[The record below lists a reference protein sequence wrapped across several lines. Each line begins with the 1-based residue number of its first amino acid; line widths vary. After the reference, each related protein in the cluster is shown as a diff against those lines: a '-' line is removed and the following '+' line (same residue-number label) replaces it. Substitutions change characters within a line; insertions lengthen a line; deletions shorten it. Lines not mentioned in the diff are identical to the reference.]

1 MMKCLFLTAS
11 FVVFVANF
19 LSAQDTA
26 PIKIATD
33 RLLWHE
39 NVDKQQQKLLNEAGV
54 VALSQDPSINLHVKE
69 ALIHRVDEL
78 QRQLEIDSQYTSNI
92 KKKYLRSLESMLKG
106 FNENWRNKDYS
117 VAQAPSLVK
126 AFEECM
132 VLDFKNESIQPVL
145 DKQEYGV
152 GKILVECFL
161 YPSENPGVAP
171 TRLELIRKYCGLHPD
186 DILRVLRNYSNTY
199 FTDSLIKVAAYR
211 DISKLYDYA
220 QARDELG
227 ARIRRHPDTLVHL
240 ISQMATSKSGRL
252 YFPFLENLLRGKI
265 TIEEI
270 DKVKENDLAYFR
282 LMVQTRVE
290 YAGRLLAPLKDTAR
304 EMKALT
310 SMMARKAKE
319 YFVNEINAL
328 HSVDNEAIR
337 FKRLEG
343 LSAPE
348 LYYIAVLS
356 EDQIY
361 TSSFVKGVYPR
372 IFQRMANPRG
382 DSLLLSVNGDY
393 FRKFIKMCA
402 GYNTLNDFLGRM
414 EKDNASVLMKAFVIG
429 LEKTDGTE
437 EAVDVADSYSSIM
450 DKNAE
455 LAEFI
460 KAEVR
465 WNLEKS
471 TKTDSKKG
479 KVIYNIL
486 SVLFES
492 ADTTSKINLS
502 ETLGIPPVYTVDYKS
517 LKDDSGR
524 IVMQA
529 FFYGDED
536 KDGQNSFASFM
547 GMFRN
552 NPNWKIVE
560 NSEWVGISTAKGKL
574 IQIYANKPLMGEND
588 PEETA
593 INHLTDYLFDHK
605 LQPSIFIHRGHSFH
619 VQSTMKRIMPT
630 ARIVILGSCG
640 GYNNI
645 NEVLS
650 ISNDAHI
657 ISSKQT
663 GTMHVNEPILQAI
676 NSSLLAGK
684 NIDWIGMWKDLG
696 SKFTTGDAK
705 EKFDDYIPPF
715 KNMGALFIKAYRKA
729 MDTEK

>member
-1 MMKCLFLTAS
+1 
-11 FVVFVANF
+11 
-19 LSAQDTA
+19 
-26 PIKIATD
+26 
-33 RLLWHE
+33 
-39 NVDKQQQKLLNEAGV
+39 
-54 VALSQDPSINLHVKE
+54 
-69 ALIHRVDEL
+69 
-78 QRQLEIDSQYTSNI
+78 
-92 KKKYLRSLESMLKG
+92 
-106 FNENWRNKDYS
+106 
-117 VAQAPSLVK
+117 
-126 AFEECM
+126 
-132 VLDFKNESIQPVL
+132 
-145 DKQEYGV
+145 
-152 GKILVECFL
+152 
-161 YPSENPGVAP
+161 
-171 TRLELIRKYCGLHPD
+171 
-186 DILRVLRNYSNTY
+186 
-199 FTDSLIKVAAYR
+199 
-211 DISKLYDYA
+211 
-220 QARDELG
+220 
-227 ARIRRHPDTLVHL
+227 
-240 ISQMATSKSGRL
+240 
-252 YFPFLENLLRGKI
+252 
-265 TIEEI
+265 
-270 DKVKENDLAYFR
+270 
-282 LMVQTRVE
+282 
-290 YAGRLLAPLKDTAR
+290 
-304 EMKALT
+304 
-310 SMMARKAKE
+310 
-319 YFVNEINAL
+319 
-328 HSVDNEAIR
+328 
-337 FKRLEG
+337 
-343 LSAPE
+343 
-348 LYYIAVLS
+348 
-356 EDQIY
+356 
-361 TSSFVKGVYPR
+361 
-372 IFQRMANPRG
+372 
-382 DSLLLSVNGDY
+382 
-393 FRKFIKMCA
+393 
-402 GYNTLNDFLGRM
+402 
-414 EKDNASVLMKAFVIG
+414 
-429 LEKTDGTE
+429 
-437 EAVDVADSYSSIM
+437 M

-663 GTMHVNEPILQAI
+663 GTMHVNEPILQAM

-684 NIDWIGMWKDLG
+684 NIDWIGMWKELG

>member
-39 NVDKQQQKLLNEAGV
+39 NVDKQQQKLLNEEGV
-54 VALSQDPSINLHVKE
+54 VALSEDPSINLHVKE

-117 VAQAPSLVK
+117 IAQAPSLVK

-161 YPSENPGVAP
+161 YPSENIGVAP

-186 DILRVLRNYSNTY
+186 DILKVLRNYSNTY

-290 YAGRLLAPLKDTAR
+290 YAGRLLPPLKDTAR

-372 IFQRMANPRG
+372 IFQRMTNPRG

-414 EKDNASVLMKAFVIG
+414 EKENASVLMKAFVIG
-429 LEKTDGTE
+429 LEKTEGTE

-663 GTMHVNEPILQAI
+663 GTMHVNEPILQAM

-684 NIDWIGMWKDLG
+684 NIDWIGMWKELG

>member
-161 YPSENPGVAP
+161 YPSENIGVAP

-290 YAGRLLAPLKDTAR
+290 YAGRLLPPLKDTAR

-343 LSAPE
+343 LSAQE

-414 EKDNASVLMKAFVIG
+414 EKENASVLMKAFVIG

-729 MDTEK
+729 MDIEK

>member
-54 VALSQDPSINLHVKE
+54 VALSEDPSINLHVKE

-78 QRQLEIDSQYTSNI
+78 QRQLELDSQYTSNI

-161 YPSENPGVAP
+161 YPSENIGVAP
-171 TRLELIRKYCGLHPD
+171 TRLELVRKYCGLHPD
-186 DILRVLRNYSNTY
+186 QILTVLRNYPNTY

-220 QARDELG
+220 QARNELG

-290 YAGRLLAPLKDTAR
+290 YAGRLLPPLKDTAR

-343 LSAPE
+343 LSASE

-517 LKDDSGR
+517 LKDDSGT

-619 VQSTMKRIMPT
+619 VQSTMKRIIPS

-684 NIDWIGMWKDLG
+684 NIDWISMWKDLG